1 MLNSQAMNTHA
12 EETVLKIFLL
22 SLSPCYTFTNE
33 KKKKN
38 YEKENDLKI

>member
-33 KKKKN
+33 KKKN